1 MSCLAGLNPALHG
14 AVAPRTSARMTS
26 SSRKSSVP
34 PLAAFG
40 GGAPRAFTCAGRWK
54 LEGSDGLVAHR
65 GNLPLPAPRG
75 RANPSKSTR
84 TAATAPAG
92 EGVGQDAYNKAMA
105 EYSKTPFEYRHE
117 LGLYYHFILPN
128 LIVGT
133 QPQTREDIDRLK
145 DVEGVTC
152 MFDTQQDKDKDHWG
166 VDFGAIKD
174 QMNKRGVLHVHKP
187 FVDFNADSLRLGL
200 PSAVAQMD
208 KVLREGHTV
217 YCHCTAGM
225 GRSPGVAIGYL
236 YWCLNF
242 DNLDQAYDFL
252 TSKRPCGPKKESIRA
267 ATIDMLRAGE
277 GNLPD
282 EHNGLVHSE
291 DPEGTAIDE
300 YQRWDIVTKLRRS
313 VGDDPM
319 TCVLSPL
326 GQAKKMLGFE
336 LTADDCS

>member
-1 MSCLAGLNPALHG
+1 MIDPRRVPFLSEPPADRSSLIVPGVAGARG
-14 AVAPRTSARMTS
+14 AGA
-26 SSRKSSVP
+26 SRGRLDVP
-34 PLAAFG
+34 SRECNA
-40 GGAPRAFTCAGRWK
+40 
-54 LEGSDGLVAHR
+54 
-65 GNLPLPAPRG
+65 PLPAPRSRRG
-75 RANPSKSTR
+75 NPAVSTR
-84 TAATAPAG
+84 NGATAPQADA
-92 EGVGQDAYNKAMA
+92 VGQDAYNKAMA

-152 MFDTQQDKDKDHWG
+152 MFDTQQDKDKDYWK
-166 VDFGAIKD
+166 VDAGAIRD
-174 QMNKRGVLHVHKP
+174 QMNKRGVLHVRQP
-187 FVDFNADSLRLGL
+187 FVDFNADSLRVGL
-200 PSAVAQMD
+200 PKAVAQMD
-208 KVLREGHTV
+208 KVLREGHVV

-242 DNLDQAYDFL
+242 DSLDQAYDFL
-252 TSKRPCGPKKESIRA
+252 TSKRPCGPKKESIRL
-267 ATIDMLRAGE
+267 ATVDMLRARE
-277 GNLPD
+277 GALPGD
-282 EHNGLVHSE
+282 DIWDSQ
-291 DPEGTAIDE
+291 DPEGAAIDE
-300 YQRWDIVTKLRRS
+300 YERWDIVTKLRRS

-336 LTADDCS
+336 LTADECMPEH

>member
-34 PLAAFG
+34 PRAAFG
-40 GGAPRAFTCAGRWK
+40 GGAPRAFTGAGRWK

-242 DNLDQAYDFL
+242 DNLD
-252 TSKRPCGPKKESIRA
+252 
-267 ATIDMLRAGE
+267 
-277 GNLPD
+277 
-282 EHNGLVHSE
+282 
-291 DPEGTAIDE
+291 
-300 YQRWDIVTKLRRS
+300 
-313 VGDDPM
+313 
-319 TCVLSPL
+319 
-326 GQAKKMLGFE
+326 
-336 LTADDCS
+336 